1 MRDRLCGQ
9 PVQPRWPRKWFLSP
23 FPWRSFWS
31 SPSSPYSIPR
41 SDRGGK
47 RSVPGTQPGDREACS
62 AATEPSPMHTTSDR
76 LGALLRDLAPDAAR
90 HRRGHRLVLQSRR
103 PGARSDP
110 GVAPDRL
117 KAVKGSSPHAPGPW
131 HGLDPAW
138 PSTWIEH
145 AASLDSAYPQPDG
158 ERIVM

>member
-1 MRDRLCGQ
+1 MARSRRPERLWTCRGELHETAHGGPYRDDHLGGHPGRLVGSLRTGAQPADRLR
-9 PVQPRWPRKWFLSP
+9 VARLHLH
-23 FPWRSFWS
+23 
-31 SPSSPYSIPR
+31 PR
-41 SDRGGK
+41 SPEWLASHR
-47 RSVPGTQPGDREACS
+47 VPLPAANHLEQRADS
-62 AATEPSPMHTTSDR
+62 AHPD
-76 LGALLRDLAPDAAR
+76 ALL
-90 HRRGHRLVLQSRR
+90 VRR